1 MGPVGTLT
9 TRDLIGFTALLM
21 GCTALVILRGVTVEQ
36 DRGAWLLLGIGLA
49 IWTLAD
55 AWYTAV
61 VAPQMQP
68 FPTAADVGY
77 LVFFPFAY
85 TAVGLLVV
93 RRVGAKAVGVWLD
106 GLLVALAAGAFLSLG
121 APAITQELPESTWSV
136 FLGFATPVSDLLLV
150 SGLAGVVGLLGRRA
164 GSMWWSLFA
173 AAAVLW
179 ATDSLWLI
187 GVMADD
193 YRVGTVLDVGW
204 LLAFAL
210 FAAAAWR
217 PARLDV
223 EVTEHAW
230 SAVSVVAAAAS
241 FCLLI
246 YGTQTRLPLLSVA
259 LAAGAV
265 VIGVW
270 RGGQMLKDASAYRQ
284 ARIQAHRDELTG
296 VANRRALTAELGQ
309 GDVPPGVLLLVDVDG
324 FKQINDSLGHAAGDQ
339 VLRAVALRI
348 RDAVGPTD
356 MVARIGGDEF
366 VVFRSASDE
375 PPAATAERLRDV
387 SAKPL
392 AVSGLGIRVDI
403 SVGVALAPRHGRTLE
418 ALLKAADTA
427 MYHAKRSRTGCCVYQ
442 PEWEADGSDQLRCIQ
457 DLRVALD
464 DDRLAC
470 VYQPKIDLRSG
481 QVVGVEALLRWHH
494 PELGDVP
501 PAWFLPLVER
511 TALIRPL
518 TLHVLD
524 LALAQSARWR
534 CGGRDWTVSVN
545 LSATNLLDPSLPQEM
560 ARLLARHAVPPDRL
574 MVEVTESVF
583 VGDAER
589 AAQVI
594 GDLTRLGVRLSVDDY
609 GTGFSALHRVRTVAT
624 EELKLDSSFIH
635 GAAHR
640 PDLQTIVR
648 ATALLAHGLDLVLVA
663 EGIENEE
670 DLAVVTELGC
680 DLGQGF
686 HLCPPLPAAEL
697 DQWLSRRAPVPP
709 QRQVDLLRSPT
720 A

>member
-1 MGPVGTLT
+1 M
-9 TRDLIGFTALLM
+9 
-21 GCTALVILRGVTVEQ
+21 
-36 DRGAWLLLGIGLA
+36 
-49 IWTLAD
+49 
-55 AWYTAV
+55 
-61 VAPQMQP
+61 
-68 FPTAADVGY
+68 
-77 LVFFPFAY
+77 
-85 TAVGLLVV
+85 
-93 RRVGAKAVGVWLD
+93 
-106 GLLVALAAGAFLSLG
+106 
-121 APAITQELPESTWSV
+121 
-136 FLGFATPVSDLLLV
+136 
-150 SGLAGVVGLLGRRA
+150 
-164 GSMWWSLFA
+164 
-173 AAAVLW
+173 
-179 ATDSLWLI
+179 
-187 GVMADD
+187 
-193 YRVGTVLDVGW
+193 
-204 LLAFAL
+204 
-210 FAAAAWR
+210 
-217 PARLDV
+217 
-223 EVTEHAW
+223 
-230 SAVSVVAAAAS
+230 
-241 FCLLI
+241 
-246 YGTQTRLPLLSVA
+246 
-259 LAAGAV
+259 
-265 VIGVW
+265 
-270 RGGQMLKDASAYRQ
+270 
-284 ARIQAHRDELTG
+284 
-296 VANRRALTAELGQ
+296 
-309 GDVPPGVLLLVDVDG
+309 
-324 FKQINDSLGHAAGDQ
+324 
-339 VLRAVALRI
+339 
-348 RDAVGPTD
+348 
-356 MVARIGGDEF
+356 
-366 VVFRSASDE
+366 
-375 PPAATAERLRDV
+375 
-387 SAKPL
+387 
-392 AVSGLGIRVDI
+392 
-403 SVGVALAPRHGRTLE
+403 
-418 ALLKAADTA
+418 
-427 MYHAKRSRTGCCVYQ
+427 
-442 PEWEADGSDQLRCIQ
+442 
-457 DLRVALD
+457 ALD